1 MVMPPYGDYSLPLQ
15 GAEARSNFSILG
27 KESVCKD
34 FAVILPS
41 SSIVK
46 I

>member
-1 MVMPPYGDYSLPLQ
+1 MGKQLARM
-15 GAEARSNFSILG
+15 GAETRSNFSILG

-34 FAVILPS
+34 FAVSMLHPV
-41 SSIVK
+41 IVK